1 MASYHPAF
9 REIKSA
15 QERLAAAK
23 TQMKASK
30 TLLLL
35 VQAHNARII
44 AHADYAQ
51 CNCLQGSAKA
61 VLAEARKSMEDA
73 RLEVQVAE
81 KLVEE
86 AEKRWEVIGRRVV
99 RRRMRHC

>member
-1 MASYHPAF
+1 MASYPPGF

-35 VQAHNARII
+35 VQAHNALI
-44 AHADYAQ
+44 AHADFTQ

-73 RLEVQVAE
+73 RLEVQVAA
-81 KLVEE
+81 KLVGE
-86 AEKRWEVIGRRVV
+86 AEKRWEVIVRRVV